1 MSRRFLVS
9 AALLLASA
17 VVAGPVLAQG
27 QDEQGQG
34 QRQRGQRG
42 QRGGFG
48 GFGGFGGMGGGG
60 SMALLNSEQVQ
71 NEIELIDEQKTEIEA
86 AQTAMREE
94 LQGLFQGGAGG
105 EEETDEERQAR
116 FTEGREKMEALT
128 KSLQEKIENEILL
141 PPQVERLKQIN
152 IQVRGIASL
161 NDEEVATALSM
172 TDDQKAEL
180 TAIQEEMRTQM
191 TALFPGF
198 GQRGQ
203 GGDGGQ
209 PRPQQTDEER
219 QAARDKMTALR
230 AETEAKQMAVLTE
243 AQSAQFE
250 AMKGE
255 PVSFDIAEL
264 QGGRGGR
271 GGFGGGGRGGR
282 GRGGN
287 DGAQQP
293 EQN

>member
-1 MSRRFLVS
+1 
-9 AALLLASA
+9 
-17 VVAGPVLAQG
+17 
-27 QDEQGQG
+27 
-34 QRQRGQRG
+34 
-42 QRGGFG
+42 
-48 GFGGFGGMGGGG
+48 
-60 SMALLNSEQVQ
+60 MALLNSEQVQ

-94 LQGLFQGGAGG
+94 LQGLFQGGGAGG
-105 EEETDEERQAR
+105 EEQTDEERQAR
-116 FTEGREKMEALT
+116 FTEMQEKMQTAT
-128 KSLQEKIENEILL
+128 KALQEKIEGEILL

-152 IQVRGIASL
+152 IQVRGVAAL
-161 NDEEVATALSM
+161 NDEEVATALNM

-180 TAIQEEMRTQM
+180 TAIQEEMRTKM
-191 TALFPGF
+191 GELFPGF

-203 GGDGGQ
+203 GGPGGQ
-209 PRPQQTDEER
+209 GTQRPQQTDEER

-230 AETEAKQMAVLTE
+230 AETEAKQLAVMTE
-243 AQSAQFE
+243 EQKAQFE
-250 AMKGE
+250 GMKGE

-264 QGGRGGR
+264 QGGRGGF
-271 GGFGGGGRGGR
+271 GGFGGGRGGRGGR